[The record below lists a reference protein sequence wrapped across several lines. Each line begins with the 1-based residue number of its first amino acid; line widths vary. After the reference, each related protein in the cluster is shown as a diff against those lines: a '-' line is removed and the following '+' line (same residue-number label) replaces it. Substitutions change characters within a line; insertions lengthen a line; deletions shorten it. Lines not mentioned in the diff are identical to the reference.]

1 MLETYLPLITGS
13 SGAIVVLVVV
23 ISMLLSGKLHS
34 NSEFGKL
41 EKENELLRQENNQ
54 YRFAL
59 ETERKTVNEAVSA
72 GQVTNQLITALTT
85 IAGGGRPKLPGL
97 AEGDLGP

>member
-13 SGAIVVLVVV
+13 GGALAVLVTG

-34 NSEFGKL
+34 HSEFRKL
-41 EKENELLRQENNQ
+41 EAENGQLRQENNQ

-59 ETERKTVNEAVSA
+59 ETERKTVNEAISA
-72 GQVTNQLITALTT
+72 GQVTNQLISALMV
-85 IAGGGRPKLPGL
+85 IAAERRLKPPDPGP
-97 AEGDLGP
+97 GP